1 MRRMVVSTAR
11 GEFVTEKDVAE
22 EQLAAALVECLR
34 VMPDAGVYLDGHLV
48 PEEARLAALI
58 ALSAGTAATPAPVAA
73 PPPEPEKLR
82 EYSETL
88 QHAFEDLRKG
98 YVQSLR
104 DLQDCAKRYS
114 DMWIEREKQFADEAA
129 RQRGLTHKSLAD
141 VDLLGR
147 SVKAAQLKE
156 VLAAGN
162 VRTVARAQGRG
173 GMSLTDLLGGFLRT
187 ITGDK

>member
-1 MRRMVVSTAR
+1 MRRMVISTAR

-48 PEEARLAALI
+48 PEEARLAALR
-58 ALSAGTAATPAPVAA
+58 ALSVGTAQVPAQAVA
-73 PPPEPEKLR
+73 PPPSPEKLK

-173 GMSLTDLLGGFLRT
+173 GMSLSDLLGGFLRT

>member
-22 EQLAAALVECLR
+22 EQLAAELIECLR
-34 VMPDAGVYLDGHLV
+34 VRPDAGVYLDGHLV

-58 ALSAGTAATPAPVAA
+58 ALSAGTAPAPGPVAA
-73 PPPEPEKLR
+73 PPEPERLK

-88 QHAFEDLRKG
+88 QQAFEDLRKG

-187 ITGDK
+187 ITGEK